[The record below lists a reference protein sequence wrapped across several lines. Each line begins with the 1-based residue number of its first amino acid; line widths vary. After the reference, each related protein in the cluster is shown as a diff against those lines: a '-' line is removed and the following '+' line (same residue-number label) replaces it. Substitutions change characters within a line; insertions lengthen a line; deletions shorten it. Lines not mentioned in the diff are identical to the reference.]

1 MDKNKTLKNSSEN
14 IAVDTKERE
23 KESDL
28 SDNIGSSRKSEYDDE
43 SSDSKNSNDYNNSV
57 FDIDNFN
64 LNLIILDEVSKIA
77 HMGMNSIS
85 FLINRIYDTEI
96 KKMLVAIYSQYSNI
110 LLQVNQYFE
119 KYGEV
124 PSNISIHD
132 KMMSLYGIRLNLR
145 RDRSTSHV
153 AEMMIQGTLMGVIEV
168 QKILNANLDI
178 DKDVTDLLKRFNK
191 FQRENIDKLN
201 AYL

>member
-1 MDKNKTLKNSSEN
+1 MDKNKTLKNSSED
-14 IAVDTKERE
+14 ISVDTKERE

-28 SDNIGSSRKSEYDDE
+28 SDSISSTGKLEHDAE
-43 SSDSKNSNDYNNSV
+43 SSDSQDSTDYCNSI
-57 FDIDNFN
+57 FDTDDFN
-64 LNLIILDEVSKIA
+64 LNLIVLNEVSRIA

-85 FLINRIYDTEI
+85 FLIDRIYDKEM
-96 KKMLVAIYSQYSNI
+96 KKMLVAMYSQYSNI

-124 PSNISIHD
+124 PSNISLHA
-132 KMMSLYGIRLNLR
+132 KMMSFYGIKMNLM
-145 RDRSTSHV
+145 RDRTTSHI

-178 DKDVTDLLKRFNK
+178 EKDVTELLKRFNK